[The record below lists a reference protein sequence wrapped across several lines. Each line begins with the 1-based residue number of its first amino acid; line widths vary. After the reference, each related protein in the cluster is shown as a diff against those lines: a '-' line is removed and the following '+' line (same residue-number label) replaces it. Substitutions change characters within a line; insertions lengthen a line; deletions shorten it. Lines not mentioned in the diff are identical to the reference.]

1 MYYGHNPTAAKIQG
15 FLSGSEVNN
24 LPVMQEIWVQSLG
37 QEDSLEEGMARHSS
51 ILAWRIPWTKK
62 IGGLQS
68 MVSQRVQHDITT
80 MGISRI
86 LTE

>member
-24 LPVMQEIWVQSLG
+24 LPVMQEIWVQPLG
-37 QEDSLEEGMARHSS
+37 QEDPLEEGMARHSS